1 MDYITDQGKFNHSYI
16 MKLAHQNARFYL
28 ETDGGSY
35 KQLFNKELKTAY
47 GTARLIFAKCSIIDG
62 KLHYRMEIDTRGD

>member
-16 MKLAHQNARFYL
+16 MKLAHQNARFL
-28 ETDGGSY
+28 VEDQGMSY
-35 KQLFNKELKTAY
+35 KQAFAKELKTAY
-47 GTARLIFAKCSIIDG
+47 GTARLIFSKCSMING